1 MNTDPQR
8 WERLKALFDR
18 AVEMPAE
25 ERKEFLSELKI
36 DERTL
41 FDELY
46 ELIAVDEAAAA
57 ALDETDGGDEAASLI
72 GTSIGSY
79 RIVRELGR
87 GGMGTVF
94 EGLRED
100 GDFEK
105 RVAIKLTGRSI
116 FSDDLIRRFRNEKQ
130 ILARLEHPN
139 IVRLLDGGITT
150 THVPYYVMEFVD
162 GMPITR
168 FAAAN
173 SLDTRSRLELFLKVT
188 DAVAYA
194 HRQLVVHRDLKP
206 SNILVTP
213 EGSVRLLDFGIA
225 KGLEDEHQTLTMGV
239 PLTPDYASPEQIKG
253 DAVSTGSDVYSLG
266 VLLFELLTG
275 LDPAAIYG
283 ERKQYFHQAVL
294 DTDPVKPS
302 EAVTRHR
309 RNKSETE
316 GDGSRELARG
326 LAGDLDNIILHCLEK
341 TPESRYPTVDGLAA
355 DIRAFLEGMPVA
367 AHPQS
372 RAYRWRKYARRN
384 AMPLAAASAALLL
397 IFAGSGAAV
406 YQSTVAREQQQ
417 LAEARF
423 QQVRKVANALIF
435 DYHDEI
441 AKLEGSLALR
451 EKLVT
456 DAVAY
461 LDAIYTEEVSEI
473 ELLNELGVAY
483 RKIGDVQGAA
493 YLANT
498 GNLAEAI
505 ENYRKAVELHEKIAR
520 LDHSDLNSKRELATS
535 YYHLANA
542 LQRSGSA
549 DTALSF
555 LKAGI
560 KLLESD
566 DENLGVEE
574 LIVLNELRRQVPAYL
589 NDNEG
594 RYQEYLRVI
603 NLLQPLL
610 VRYPSEPR
618 FIDLMG
624 KIQSVTGNSARF
636 AAYDMQDAGKP
647 DDARR
652 YMEAALR
659 HYMIFAECVDKALPF
674 IDNRSLAIRRSY
686 GVAVALADAQIR
698 LGRFEIGLRNL
709 AKAKELNKQLQ
720 LDQGN
725 KEAKMDQLRISNTE
739 QDYFILVGRNDLAM
753 QNIEESIKLAKEDPR
768 IDRTNVETTF
778 YLFHF
783 HQKACKILNR
793 DSDSDKNESR
803 HHGEREAYYAGIL
816 RDKLGSYFPGRAYF

>member
-139 IVRLLDGGITT
+139 IVRLLDGGITA

-213 EGSVRLLDFGIA
+213 EGSVKLLDFGIA

-294 DTDPVKPS
+294 DTDPVRPS

-309 RNKSETE
+309 RNKGETA

-341 TPESRYPTVDGLAA
+341 APESRYPTVDGLAA

-451 EKLVT
+451 EKLIS
-456 DAVAY
+456 DAVDY
-461 LDAIYTEEVSEI
+461 LDAISAADVTDTT
-473 ELLNELGVAY
+473 LLYDLGVAY
-483 RKIGDVQGAA
+483 RKIGDVQGLN
-493 YLANT
+493 YVSNM
-498 GNLAEAI
+498 GNI
-505 ENYRKAVELHEKIAR
+505 
-520 LDHSDLNSKRELATS
+520 
-535 YYHLANA
+535 
-542 LQRSGSA
+542 
-549 DTALSF
+549 
-555 LKAGI
+555 
-560 KLLESD
+560 
-566 DENLGVEE
+566 
-574 LIVLNELRRQVPAYL
+574 
-589 NDNEG
+589 
-594 RYQEYLRVI
+594 
-603 NLLQPLL
+603 
-610 VRYPSEPR
+610 
-618 FIDLMG
+618 
-624 KIQSVTGNSARF
+624 
-636 AAYDMQDAGKP
+636 
-647 DDARR
+647 
-652 YMEAALR
+652 EAALIN
-659 HYMIFAECVDKALPF
+659 YQKSVNTFAKLIELDPEHPEAVSRYADAARGHAGALT
-674 IDNRSLAIRRSY
+674 NSGKR
-686 GVAVALADAQIR
+686 ADAQLIIQQAITVLSKKENDLSHSGLITLNRLRIAVAVDDPSNEVRYRKLSALVPHLDKMELRFPDKVPNNSVRAILESR
-698 LGRFEIGLRNL
+698 LGNAARFSAFDLESQGQTDQSRYLYKQSIVHYESMIGLIRDVEKENAGGKLVSDAEFSYLSGVASSYAGLGDIERATSALFQARSLLNVRLSDTNDKAARLKKLALDRIEQTIWLKQRRTTDALRSIENAKVEIANL
-709 AKAKELNKQLQ
+709 HASDPENMEKVYYGLHFCQQAARLYDPQRDQHRIRENQSQLE
-720 LDQGN
+720 
-725 KEAKMDQLRISNTE
+725 KYSR
-739 QDYFILVGRNDLAM
+739 ILVEKYGQDATL
-753 QNIEESIKLAKEDPR
+753 K
-768 IDRTNVETTF
+768 
-778 YLFHF
+778 
-783 HQKACKILNR
+783 
-793 DSDSDKNESR
+793 
-803 HHGEREAYYAGIL
+803 
-816 RDKLGSYFPGRAYF
+816 AYF